1 MRNQDKKILG
11 ALLEKYGT
19 KRIMNT
25 LNENENEHISFSEFN
40 EIMWD
45 AREAG
50 KLAVGVIVF
59 KKDNWKTEY
68 SLESRSYRVNNMD
81 NYFDND
87 KISQAWLASNLDG
100 TDKNIRLDYY
110 INDWKIDYCY
120 ILIVEK

>member
-19 KRIMNT
+19 KRIMNA
-25 LNENENEHISFSEFN
+25 LNENENKHISFSEFN

-68 SLESRSYRVNNMD
+68 SLESRSYRVNNID
-81 NYFDND
+81 NYFDKD
-87 KISQAWLASNLDG
+87 KISQAWWASNLDG
-100 TDKNIRLDYY
+100 TDNNIRLDYY

-120 ILIVEK
+120 ILNVEE

>member
-19 KRIMNT
+19 KRIMNA

-40 EIMWD
+40 KIMWD

-50 KLAVGVIVF
+50 KLATGVIVF

-81 NYFDND
+81 NYFDKD
-87 KISQAWLASNLDG
+87 KISQAWWASNLDG
-100 TDKNIRLDYY
+100 TDNNIRLDYY

-120 ILIVEK
+120 ILNVEE

>member
-19 KRIMNT
+19 KRIMNA
-25 LNENENEHISFSEFN
+25 LNENENNHISFSEFN

-81 NYFDND
+81 NYFDKD
-87 KISQAWLASNLDG
+87 KISQAWWASNLDG
-100 TDKNIRLDYY
+100 TDNNIRLDYY

-120 ILIVEK
+120 ILNVEE

>member
-45 AREAG
+45 ARKAG

-81 NYFDND
+81 NYFDKD
-87 KISQAWLASNLDG
+87 KISQAWWSSNLDG